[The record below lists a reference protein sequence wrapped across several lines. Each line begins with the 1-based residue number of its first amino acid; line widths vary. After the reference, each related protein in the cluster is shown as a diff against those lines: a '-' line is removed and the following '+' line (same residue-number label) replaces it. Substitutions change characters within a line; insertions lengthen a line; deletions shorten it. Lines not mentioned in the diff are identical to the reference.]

1 MPYKDKDK
9 EKESK
14 ARYEAKRS
22 GRTRNFATVVYP
34 ESAPEDWINKL
45 EELHVAV
52 LVSPLHDKDINPS
65 GEPKKPHYHVL
76 PQSNCVIFHQKK
88 ALECVLCF
96 RGTFSC
102 TNTLRGFIG
111 FILHFPGCLYRPGTN
126 VFGFLL

>member
-1 MPYKDKDK
+1 MLQALP
-9 EKESK
+9 
-14 ARYEAKRS
+14 AAVEAD
-22 GRTRNFATVVYP
+22 G
-34 ESAPEDWINKL
+34 
-45 EELHVAV
+45 VAA
-52 LVSPLHDKDINPS
+52 LF
-65 GEPKKPHYHVL
+65 L